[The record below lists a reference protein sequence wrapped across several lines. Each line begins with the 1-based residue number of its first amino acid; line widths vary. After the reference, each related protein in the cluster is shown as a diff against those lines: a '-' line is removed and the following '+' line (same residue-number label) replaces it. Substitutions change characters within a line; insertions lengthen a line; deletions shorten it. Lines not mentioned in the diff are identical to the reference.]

1 MNSFNIFHDVQLK
14 NYNNVMSSLQKA
26 CDQTSNLVDYMYN
39 YKKPQNFNNN
49 INNIKYKNVNNNN
62 INKYNNKRRNQS
74 VISRIGK
81 NIINN
86 NNSVKLKKK
95 NSEYYKNKKVNKYD
109 NLKNKIFGI
118 KNKNNYYEEK
128 NTEPYNYN
136 NEYENNLIGQIENL
150 FHPSANKNYEIGNIK
165 EIMPDNYIDI
175 YSLMGKEFQLLDN
188 QISRNY
194 KKKY

>member
-1 MNSFNIFHDVQLK
+1 MFSLGIFHDVKLK
-14 NYNNVMSSLQKA
+14 NYKNVISSLKNA
-26 CDQTSNLVDYMYN
+26 CDQTSNLVDNMDNYRNSSNINKN
-39 YKKPQNFNNN
+39 YKSIS
-49 INNIKYKNVNNNN
+49 INNI
-62 INKYNNKRRNQS
+62 NNKRRNQS
-74 VISRIGK
+74 VIGRIGK

-86 NNSVKLKKK
+86 NNPTRIKKK
-95 NSEYYKNKKVNKYD
+95 NSEYNKNNGKINKYN
-109 NLKNKIFGI
+109 NLRNKIFGSFGD
-118 KNKNNYYEEK
+118 NNDRNYYKQKK
-128 NTEPYNYN
+128 NEPYNYN
-136 NEYENNLIGQIENL
+136 KEYENNLIGQIGNL